1 VRRAGLTLLDV
12 VTVAIALG
20 GIGDL
25 MLGRLLDVDT
35 RAVRDTWTGCFW
47 QLEHGPRKSKQH
59 WSAGRVGE

>member
-35 RAVRDTWTGCFW
+35 RTVRDTWTG
-47 QLEHGPRKSKQH
+47 
-59 WSAGRVGE
+59 